1 MEEQSVGFQYK
12 CFRGPITGHNSSK
25 CAGAWMCAEPLDL
38 ACHHQ
43 AVSKRRPC
51 AIADF
56 FTAAP
61 DVRRERMTHPVRLPP
76 GS

>member
-43 AVSKRRPC
+43 AVSKRQPC

-56 FTAAP
+56 FPAPP
-61 DVRRERMTHPVRLPP
+61 DVRRERTTHPVSLPL